1 MPIADPPPR
10 LFPDDA
16 AIRRIGEG
24 LLACT
29 LPKADW
35 THEAHIAA
43 TCWLLRDRPDV
54 DVDAAIGGFIRRYN
68 AAVGGVNDD
77 TSGYHATI
85 TQSFVAGIRSYLSLA
100 APEASLAATVN
111 SLLLRAEGQRNWP
124 LGFYSHERLFSVAA
138 RRDFVAPDLA
148 PLPGA

>member
-1 MPIADPPPR
+1 MPTAEPGPR

-54 DVDAAIGGFIRRYN
+54 DVDASIGGFIRRYN
-68 AAVGGVNDD
+68 EAVGGVNDD

-85 TQSFVAGIRSYLSLA
+85 TRSFVAGVRSYLAFAS
-100 APEASLAATVN
+100 PEASLTVTVN
-111 SLLLRAEGQRNWP
+111 TLLLRAEGQRDWP
-124 LGFYSHERLFSVAA
+124 LRFYSRARLLSVAA

-148 PLPGA
+148 SLPGA

>member
-1 MPIADPPPR
+1 MPTADPEPR
-10 LFPDDA
+10 LFPNDA

-54 DVDAAIGGFIRRYN
+54 DVDAEVGGFIRRYN
-68 AAVGGVNDD
+68 DAVGGVNDD
-77 TSGYHATI
+77 TSGYHATKLRVI
-85 TQSFVAGIRSYLSLA
+85 VA
-100 APEASLAATVN
+100 
-111 SLLLRAEGQRNWP
+111 
-124 LGFYSHERLFSVAA
+124 
-138 RRDFVAPDLA
+138 
-148 PLPGA
+148 

>member
-1 MPIADPPPR
+1 MPTADPEPR

-16 AIRRIGEG
+16 VIRRIGEE

-54 DVDAAIGGFIRRYN
+54 DVDAEIGGFIRRYN

-85 TQSFVAGIRSYLSLA
+85 TRSFVAGIRSYLTRA
-100 APEASLAATVN
+100 APEATLAATVN
-111 SLLLRAEGQRNWP
+111 TLLLRAEGQRDWP
-124 LGFYSHERLFSVAA
+124 LRFYSRERLLAVAA

>member
-1 MPIADPPPR
+1 MPVTDPQPR

-16 AIRRIGEG
+16 AIRCIGEG
-24 LLACT
+24 LLAGT
-29 LPKADW
+29 LPKADS

-54 DVDAAIGGFIRRYN
+54 DVDAEIGGFIRRYN

-85 TQSFVAGIRSYLSLA
+85 TRSFVAGIRSYLTRA
-100 APEASLAATVN
+100 APEATLAATVN
-111 SLLLRAEGQRNWP
+111 TLLLRAEGQRDWP
-124 LGFYSHERLFSVAA
+124 LRFYSRERLLAVAA